1 MAQPERGAGG
11 GTVVGWK
18 LDASERAAL
27 LARFPPR
34 WPDTVADHVT
44 LRSGTGPGTPLPIE
58 EAGEVVGW
66 ADDGEGLQALVVA
79 IGGSTARD
87 DGSTYHITWSLDR
100 DAGRKPVESNRLLAE
115 RGWQRLDAPIPI
127 RLRPARF

>member
-1 MAQPERGAGG
+1 MEQPEPGAGG

-18 LDASERAAL
+18 LDPRERAEL

-44 LRSGTGPGTPLPIE
+44 LRSGTGPETPLPTE
-58 EAGEVVGW
+58 EAGAVIGW
-66 ADDGEGLQALVVA
+66 TDDGEGLQALVVA
-79 IGGSTARD
+79 IGGSTARA

-100 DAGRKPVESNRLLAE
+100 DAGRRPVESNRVLAE
-115 RGWQRLDAPIPI
+115 RGWHRIEKPVPI